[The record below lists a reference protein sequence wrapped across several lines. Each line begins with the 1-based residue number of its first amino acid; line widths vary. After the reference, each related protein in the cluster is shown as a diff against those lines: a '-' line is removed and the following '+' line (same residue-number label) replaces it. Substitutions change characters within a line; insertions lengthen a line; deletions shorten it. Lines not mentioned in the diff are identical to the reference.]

1 MLNFSKLSKLSALYL
16 LAILALVVAR
26 GTMLKRIDLA
36 ESGVRFS
43 SLSGVVEK
51 DLGPGY
57 HWELPFLH
65 KVFPLPS
72 RYLFLNYSDAEALT
86 VRTKDNNTVHVD
98 VSIPY
103 RIKPGECWA
112 IAKDGNHQ
120 QRLGKYRFEI
130 FAKNTANDVLLAEL
144 AKLSSEHFYK
154 TDTRLEVAAAA
165 LEALNEKLA
174 PFHLEADSV
183 LIRQAYFRPEY
194 EKQLSQIQLNE
205 QTKLLDA
212 AKSRVATEQQKLDNY
227 NQGTTARVAAKEQ
240 DWARRLADLE
250 RVYMVGAIEHAD
262 DQRPGAA
269 RAALGA
275 LSKEARGKMSEK
287 SAKLLGI
294 ELEDVSEAH
303 LLGIKNIQAETM
315 EYKNRVYAEADG
327 VANRLEAEGDAK
339 VAQVQARY
347 EKQLNQLLDS
357 PGGRAYVAYRAADNV
372 KFAQTLVFQSDDG
385 IPFVYRLRDFA
396 QKFMGSSKKK

>member
-1 MLNFSKLSKLSALYL
+1 
-16 LAILALVVAR
+16 
-26 GTMLKRIDLA
+26 MLKRIDLA
-36 ESGVRFS
+36 QSGARFS
-43 SLSGVVEK
+43 ALSGVFEK
-51 DLGPGY
+51 ELGLGCR
-57 HWELPFLH
+57 WELPFLH
-65 KVFPLPS
+65 KVYALPS
-72 RYLFLNYSDAEALT
+72 RYLFLNYGESDALT

-120 QRLGKYRFEI
+120 TNLGCYRFEV
-130 FAKNTANDVLLAEL
+130 FAQNTENDVLSAEL
-144 AKLSSEHFYK
+144 AKLSSEHLYK
-154 TDTRLEVAAAA
+154 TDTRLQVAAAA
-165 LEALNEKLA
+165 LEALNEKLV

-183 LIRQAYFRPEY
+183 LIRQAYFHPEY

-227 NQGTTARVAAKEQ
+227 NQGTTARIVAKEQ
-240 DWARRLADLE
+240 DWARKLADLE
-250 RVYMVGAIEHAD
+250 RVYMVSAIEHAD

-269 RAALGA
+269 RAALDA
-275 LSKEARGKMSEK
+275 LTDTQRKTM
-287 SAKLLGI
+287 SAKSSQLLGI
-294 ELEDVSEAH
+294 AQEDVSEAH
-303 LLGIKNIQAETM
+303 LLGLKNIQAEMM
-315 EYKNRVYAEADG
+315 EYKNRVYAEAGG
-327 VANRLEAEGDAK
+327 VANRLQAEGDAK

-372 KFAQTLVFQSDDG
+372 RFADTLVFQSDDG
-385 IPFVYRLRDFA
+385 ISFVCRLRDFA
-396 QKFMGSSKKK
+396 LKFMGSSKKRYLP